1 MTVLSAVRLLT
12 RSTPDSY
19 AGPDRRTIIAKL
31 ASENT
36 PRVVGGMLAGVVVLP
51 LVGVGLFSIAP
62 GLSVAAASV
71 GAADAALVAFL
82 ATAVIL
88 LLRWRL
94 VGAAASALL
103 SVAMLLTGLLLVPA
117 THFGAA
123 APSYAVAL
131 HLTSVAFILAACI
144 GAVALP
150 VVVAGL
156 RPTLLIVAALGGA
169 IVAAVPL
176 ALLPFAGVRVGGD
189 GITAASAIE
198 GLGCAA
204 VAIALL
210 NGGVR
215 SGRVLLAG
223 AGVVL
228 LAIAGAHAT
237 PLSSTGAWSALPSL
251 LLLVGA
257 VEFLL
262 LAGTDLKSTLDVVVH
277 HDVRGRRRWVAAET
291 ELDRVRRIH
300 RGRSHDL
307 TSMLAAMDGT
317 LLVLSLERGTL
328 DAEERSRLIAA
339 VRDQIQQLRTLLAG
353 DGGAARLYDLADLL
367 GGIVALHAN
376 GAQRVHAEVDPSLP
390 MHGHPDRVMLIVNN
404 LLDNTTAHAPGAR
417 VTLRAARAASADGDM
432 VEIAVSDDGPGLA
445 DAELESAFEPGWRGS
460 AATAVAGSGLGL
472 AQCRELAEA
481 EGGQITLGT
490 ADPAASPGH
499 RGLTARILI
508 PVGPARPAHAK
519 IGNFAD
525 ALLSRG
531 NYN

>member
-1 MTVLSAVRLLT
+1 MTVLGALRALT
-12 RSTPDSY
+12 RFTTDTY
-19 AGPDRRTIIAKL
+19 AGPDRRAIIARL
-31 ASENT
+31 ANENSA
-36 PRVVGGMLAGVVVLP
+36 RVVVGMLAGVVVLP
-51 LVGVGLFSIAP
+51 LLGVGLFSVAP
-62 GLSVAAASV
+62 GLSVAAASI
-71 GAADAALVAFL
+71 GAADVALVTFL

-103 SVAMLLTGLLLVPA
+103 SVAMLLAALLLVPA
-117 THFGAA
+117 THFAA
-123 APSYAVAL
+123 APGYAVAL
-131 HLTSVAFILAACI
+131 DLTSLLFILAA
-144 GAVALP
+144 GVSALALP
-150 VVVAGL
+150 AVVAGL
-156 RPTLLIVAALGGA
+156 RPAVLIVSALGGA
-169 IVAAVPL
+169 IVTAMPL
-176 ALLPFAGVRVGGD
+176 ALLPLAGVRAGG
-189 GITAASAIE
+189 GRIAVVTTIE
-198 GLGCAA
+198 GLACAV
-204 VAIALL
+204 VALALL
-210 NGGVR
+210 SGGVR
-215 SGRVLLAG
+215 TGRVLVAG
-223 AGVVL
+223 FGVLL
-228 LAIAGAHAT
+228 LAIAGAHAA
-237 PLSSTGAWSALPSL
+237 PLSVNGAWSALPSL

-262 LAGTDLKSTLDVVVH
+262 LAGTDLKSVLDAVVH

-328 DAEERSRLIAA
+328 DAGERNRLIAA

-353 DGGAARLYDLADLL
+353 DGGAARRYDLADLL
-367 GGIVALHAN
+367 GGIVALHAS
-376 GAQRVHAEVDPSLP
+376 GGQRVHAEVEASLP

-404 LLDNTTAHAPGAR
+404 LLDNAAAHAPGAR
-417 VTLRAARAASADGDM
+417 VTLSAAWMATADGDV
-432 VEIAVSDDGPGLA
+432 VEIAVSDNGPGLT

-481 EGGQITLGT
+481 EEGRITLGP
-490 ADPAASPGH
+490 ADPAAPPGD
-499 RGLTARILI
+499 RGLTARIRI
-508 PVGPARPAHAK
+508 PAGPSRAAHAK

-525 ALLSRG
+525 APLSVG

>member
-1 MTVLSAVRLLT
+1 MRALSPVRLIT
-12 RSTPDSY
+12 GSA
-19 AGPDRRTIIAKL
+19 AGAYRGVDRRGIIARL
-31 ASENT
+31 ANQT
-36 PRVVGGMLAGVVVLP
+36 TTRLVVGMVAGVVVLP
-51 LVGVGLFSIAP
+51 LVGVGLFSVAP
-62 GLSVAAASV
+62 GLSVAAASI
-71 GAADAALVAFL
+71 GAADAAMVAFL

-103 SVAMLLTGLLLVPA
+103 SVAMLLAGLLLVPA
-117 THFGAA
+117 TNFGGG
-123 APSYAVAL
+123 APRYAVAL
-131 HLTSVAFILAACI
+131 HLTSVAFIV
-144 GAVALP
+144 GVSVSAVALP
-150 VVVAGL
+150 AVVAGL
-156 RPTLLIVAALGGA
+156 RPTALIVTALGGA

-176 ALLPFAGVRVGGD
+176 ALLPFAGVQVVGS
-189 GITAASAIE
+189 GIAVATTLE
-198 GLGCAA
+198 GLACAV
-204 VAIALL
+204 VAMALL
-210 NGGVR
+210 TNGVR
-215 SGRVLLAG
+215 TGRALLAG

-228 LAIAGAHAT
+228 VAIAGAHAV
-237 PLSSTGAWSALPSL
+237 PLSATGAWSGLHSL
-251 LLLVGA
+251 FLLAGA

-262 LAGTDLKSTLDVVVH
+262 LAAADLKSTLDAVVH

-328 DAEERSRLIAA
+328 DAEERNRLIAA

-367 GGIVALHAN
+367 GGIVTVHAS
-376 GAQRVHAEVDPSLP
+376 GAQEVQTDVDPSLL

-404 LLDNTTAHAPGAR
+404 LLANAAAHAPGAS
-417 VTLRAARAASADGDM
+417 VTLSAAREATADGE
-432 VEIAVSDDGPGLA
+432 VVQIAVSDNGPGLT
-445 DAELESAFEPGWRGS
+445 DAELERAFEPGWRGGV
-460 AATAVAGSGLGL
+460 APAVGGSGLGL

-481 EGGQITLGT
+481 EGGEITLGPT
-490 ADPAASPGH
+490 DPAGRPGG

-508 PVGPARPAHAK
+508 PVQTARPAHAK

-525 ALLSRG
+525 ALLSGG